1 MFLKRYIPLFIV
13 IGVGWFTL
21 MGHFINNESIQN
33 FVNNDA
39 TQWFDIIASFAILL
53 GALNMLKLQ
62 LLKIIKKQKNWQYS
76 ILAVLGFA
84 FAIFAGFF
92 FRGANYLSIS
102 DIPKENIAKVSEVIW
117 DKTQKSTPSIIE
129 GKIISALENKGYS
142 VDTVY
147 SDRVSAQK
155 LKGSIEKF
163 INQCVIK
170 EHADSGY
177 YVVIKD
183 LPEAN
188 ISQVANMIWAETQ
201 ESTPFIIGEK
211 IIKGLEGYT
220 IDKVFITIAAAE
232 KFMEPLKSIV
242 GVYSIREHPWGTHVS
257 KDGSLFSWMYKKM
270 YTPLSATMF
279 ALLAFFVAS
288 ASYRAFRIRN
298 FEATLL
304 LISGSIL
311 MLGRVPIGELIP
323 WWAVSVMIMFGVGA
337 IAAPWIKDRKM
348 LFGLVACGIF
358 LFLITGYTLEW
369 GEQNT
374 PAFLNIP
381 AIQRWIFDYP
391 TAAGSRALMIGIGLG
406 ILGTSFRIILGI
418 ERSFLGE

>member
-1 MFLKRYIPLFIV
+1 MFLKRHFPIIIV
-13 IGVGWFTL
+13 IVVGLLTL
-21 MGHFINNESIQN
+21 FGHFINQKDIQN
-33 FVNNDA
+33 FVDNDA
-39 TQWFDIIASFAILL
+39 TQWFDIIASFAIFL
-53 GALNMLKLQ
+53 GALNMIKLQ
-62 LLKIIKKQKNWQYS
+62 SIKIMKKQKNWQYS
-76 ILAVLGFA
+76 ILAVAGFA
-84 FAIFAGFF
+84 FAIVAGFF
-92 FRGANYLSIS
+92 YRGANYITLPAIS
-102 DIPKENIAKVSEVIW
+102 EQNISEVANIIAEQTIT
-117 DKTQKSTPSIIE
+117 DPAIIE
-129 GKIISALENKGYS
+129 VKIISANEGYEI
-142 VDTVY
+142 DTV
-147 SDRVSAQK
+147 
-155 LKGSIEKF
+155 F
-163 INQCVIK
+163 INRSSAGGFMDSMKNFVNHYVIK
-170 EHADSGY
+170 EQADSSCY
-177 YVVIKD
+177 IIIND
-183 LPEAN
+183 IPEAN
-188 ISQVANMIWAETQ
+188 IPKVASMIWKETHK
-201 ESTPFIIGEK
+201 SKPIIIEEK
-211 IIKGLEGYT
+211 IIKELEGYT
-220 IDKVFITIAAAE
+220 IDQVFITIDAAE

-242 GVYSIREHPWGTHVS
+242 GVYSIKQHPWGTHVS

-304 LISGSIL
+304 LISGIIL

-337 IAAPWIKDRKM
+337 ITAPWIKDRKI

-358 LFLITGYTLEW
+358 LFLITRYTLEW

-391 TAAGSRALMIGIGLG
+391 ATAGSRALMIGIGLG
-406 ILGTSFRIILGI
+406 ILGTSFRIIMGI